1 MTGGLNTGCQVIW
14 ICEYSFLS
22 FWGGNQRVM
31 WGVDV
36 YADID
41 AGPES

>member
-1 MTGGLNTGCQVIW
+1 MTGGLGTGYQVIW
-14 ICEYSFLS
+14 ICKYSFLS
-22 FWGGNQRVM
+22 FWDSNQRVM
-31 WGVDV
+31 SGVDV